1 MKKKDKDTK
10 KATIRPGKGQKK
22 EKKQRDP
29 KEYIPQNLLSELRPT
44 KLITPPM
51 NLPQNAED
59 EAEKNYSPDYKPEF
73 IPCKIPEEWQ
83 HSTEEEI
90 NEEFAQYEKEQ
101 EELNMNS
108 QENNLDP
115 KKNQSPKKEKEKEKE
130 KPEEKKGSKDKKKG
144 TEKESKDKIKKEETK
159 SEKDKVEEE
168 EDEQIEVDPE
178 IIKKWHHIQR
188 YEEDSDIFIDPDKR
202 TFEENLPL
210 YLVDILHNEI
220 KWKRPKKYIM
230 HHFLWEKVKISF
242 PKKKMSVICEEII
255 ETYKDYLRKIMNGE
269 ILNDD
274 EDDEQNLNEYLSDKN
289 ASIKNRIYKEFFPII
304 DQDYNIKIADSF
316 QRLENEAEFHKRIDA
331 DNNANIVEEKGNKKN
346 KKPPPKKKEIVNE
359 EKIMINDM
367 KPSPLRLSTS
377 STNSNSFYT
386 WMTSIFQFIL
396 DNNITDL
403 NTKRSILFNI
413 YPQKDGIPI
422 YNPKGKYAVKLYLMG
437 KERKI
442 IIDDS
447 MPFTFD
453 DESIFPG
460 CEDILEIWPSLLTKA
475 LLKLNIYKYRHPYYY
490 KNEEFNDIS
499 FIYNLT
505 GKYVFS
511 FPLYDPQINSLL
523 IQEYN
528 ENVVEYGSKYI
539 FGFYKAAKT
548 KSMKITQI
556 YQSYEDRITDLK
568 NKQIEKEKSKHLI
581 PLIQSIH
588 SGLSPLKKNKQKLKF
603 NEDILH
609 FGQKN
614 NFSLNRNEDGTVFKR
629 RTKKFGTLSLNDPKK
644 VVNNLRVQEE
654 NLLDGE
660 VVKNYLYSIND
671 YFESK
676 KYNMRRT
683 KKISFNDL
691 EMENEE
697 TKWEFKQLNIN
708 EKKDYMIRRRDLKRQ
723 HKEERIK
730 RIELL
735 KKTPE
740 NNEYKLFKIN
750 SNCQNLP
757 SNYKKFEFFND
768 KEISMGRKCLAN
780 GWEFPPMEFFTFDKL
795 PESPIS
801 ENDLKVNKVRNNEEM
816 MKYRKIKKTMALYG
830 WTLDNFKELCDNNYI
845 EEKNLDENSIIKT
858 RKSEDKAG
866 VWFENKK
873 INILFDKI
881 LVVFNEDDLYKSNLL
896 CDNGYYNY
904 LTDVYEPVEEYQA
917 FYLINERL
925 QNERE
930 AALLNE
936 QSKNKENKNNLNVQN
951 PNVSN
956 LNANNTS
963 SNPNEN
969 FGIDLVF
976 QPYIEQLYLHPQ
988 PKVYLMPYINID
1000 IYDCETQSKIFSK
1013 ITLNQFFSSFYSD
1026 KFDNNGEYYII
1037 ITDGYYPCGYTLN
1050 IASNGF
1056 CIKNMTRNKFYQ
1068 QILNYKTQE
1077 FTLDFPALEKDKLWL
1092 FGKILITNN
1101 STKKSTIRFKLN
1113 INYQIKQIL
1122 PFIKV
1127 FLENQNIHE
1136 KKREI
1141 QLDEFFTLE
1150 QENTEEIKSK
1160 DYITILIK
1168 PEYLLKS
1175 SSIDVEILYNNEEFN
1190 FELLELVQP
1199 YEIIGDTFESN
1210 NNGLIFSEYIYPSES
1225 EVVSFLD
1232 LSIRNVENDTEQLI
1246 EGGEVDFKL
1255 ELYELLNEPNINFE
1269 QNSIH
1274 FSYSNLGNLL
1284 KSWIFYNDINL
1295 SNIVF
1300 YTRKLTEKKEEETG
1314 GDSKKAEKKV
1324 KKSPAQK
1331 SKGESTLP
1339 YILICYVNDRYNNK
1353 FKFENIKWKMR
1364 IFSDNIISFVK
1375 DLSKISH
1382 EEKIKSEWEIN
1393 QPGRKLKASDSR
1405 KKFLIYKK
1413 NEKGV
1418 ALTEE
1423 EKQILKKERTRTTEV
1438 EKEEV
1443 VEDKNDKNKKHKKSR
1458 NNKKENNKN
1467 SQNQTGQNEPGSIMY
1482 TKINKLPIIHSRY
1495 LIDSEPFKM
1504 NRILKD
1510 NTKVNN
1516 SHSLFI
1522 SNYMNYIKQKRVI
1535 RYQGL
1540 QKNIS
1545 VINQEFLEKYNQK
1558 ILSDFENS
1566 EKIIKKENYF
1576 VKSKDDKDDVDDKKF
1591 NKFLNKFGNVRL
1603 KASDSMRD
1611 LMVKRNVLNKGF
1623 IDKIAIEKKM
1633 NEIFEFFRARENS
1646 LNTNEKNEIK
1656 KNEKNAKADNKNDID
1671 INEMTS
1677 VLEKAKELLPSDDKR
1692 LGELANLIE
1701 AKKEE
1706 IAAKQAAAASKG
1718 KGKKK

>member
-1 MKKKDKDTK
+1 MKKKEVK
-10 KATIRPGKGQKK
+10 KSTIKPGKVQKK
-22 EKKQRDP
+22 EKKQKDP
-29 KEYIPQNLLSELRPT
+29 KEYIPQQLLSELRQT

-51 NLPQNAED
+51 NSPQNAED
-59 EAEKNYSPDYKPEF
+59 EAEKNYSPDYKPEY

-83 HSTEEEI
+83 HSIEEEI
-90 NEEFAQYEKEQ
+90 NEEYAQYEKEQ
-101 EELNMNS
+101 EEIN
-108 QENNLDP
+108 QENTADV
-115 KKNQSPKKEKEKEKE
+115 KNRQNAKKEKEKE
-130 KPEEKKGSKDKKKG
+130 EKKTNKEKDKKKLN
-144 TEKESKDKIKKEETK
+144 EKDKKDNKDNKDKKEEGPN
-159 SEKDKVEEE
+159 EKEKEKAEEE
-168 EDEQIEVDPE
+168 EEEQVEVDPE
-178 IIKKWHHIQR
+178 IIKKWNHIQR

-202 TFEENLPL
+202 TLDENLPL
-210 YLVDILHNEI
+210 YLVDILRNEI

-230 HHFLWEKVKISF
+230 HHFLWEKVRIAF

-274 EDDEQNLNEYLSDKN
+274 EDDQNLNEYLSDKN

-304 DQDYNIKIADSF
+304 DQDYKIKIADSL
-316 QRLENEAEFHKRIDA
+316 QRLETEAEYHKRIESNNNP
-331 DNNANIVEEKGNKKN
+331 NNADDKANKKA
-346 KKPPPKKKEIVNE
+346 KKPPQKKKEVAE

-367 KPSPLRLSTS
+367 KPSSLRLN
-377 STNSNSFYT
+377 TNSNCTNSFYT

-403 NTKRSILFNI
+403 NSKRSIIFNI
-413 YPQKDGIPI
+413 FPQKDGIPV
-422 YNPKGKYAVKLYLMG
+422 YNPKGKYAIKLYLMG

-447 MPFTFD
+447 MPFTYD

-460 CEDILEIWPSLLTKA
+460 CEDIREIWPSLLTKA

-528 ENVVEYGSKYI
+528 ETIIDYNTKYI
-539 FGFYKAAKT
+539 FGFYKTAKT

-568 NKQIEKEKSKHLI
+568 NRLIEKEKSKHLI

-588 SGLSPLKKNKQKLKF
+588 GGMSPTKFAKQKMKF
-603 NEDILH
+603 NEDILG
-609 FGQKN
+609 FGKKN
-614 NFSLNRNEDGTVFKR
+614 NFSINKNEDGTVFKR
-629 RTKKFGTLSLNDPKK
+629 RKKKFGTLSINDPKK
-644 VVNNLRVQEE
+644 VVNTLRVQEE
-654 NLLDGE
+654 NLIDGE

-708 EKKDYMIRRRDLKRQ
+708 EKKDYMLRRRELKKQ

-740 NNEYKLFKIN
+740 NNEFKLFKIN
-750 SNCQNLP
+750 SNCLNLP
-757 SNYKKFEFFND
+757 SNYKKFDLFSD

-780 GWEFPPMEFFTFDKL
+780 GWEFPPMEFFTFDKM
-795 PESPIS
+795 PESPMN
-801 ENDLKVNKVRNNEEM
+801 EALKNKARNNEEM
-816 MKYRKIKKTMALYG
+816 MKYLKIKKTMALYG

-845 EEKNLDENSIIKT
+845 EEKNLDENEIIKT
-858 RKSEDKAG
+858 RNSEDKTG
-866 VWFENKK
+866 IWFENKK
-873 INILFDKI
+873 INMLFDKI
-881 LVVFNEDDLYKSNLL
+881 LVVFNEDELYKSNLL

-930 AALLNE
+930 AALINE
-936 QSKNKENKNNLNVQN
+936 QSKSKGKKDANIEQSSSKE
-951 PNVSN
+951 
-956 LNANNTS
+956 
-963 SNPNEN
+963 NPNEN

-1077 FTLDFPALEKDKLWL
+1077 FTLDFPPLEKDKLWL

-1101 STKKSTIRFKLN
+1101 SNKKANIRFKLN

-1136 KKREI
+1136 KRREI
-1141 QLDEFFTLE
+1141 QLDEFVSLE

-1175 SSIDVEILYNNEEFN
+1175 SSIDVEILYNNEEFV
-1190 FELLELVQP
+1190 FELLDLVQP

-1232 LSIRNVENDTEQLI
+1232 LSIRHVENDNEKLI
-1246 EGGEVDFKL
+1246 EGGEIDFKL

-1269 QNSIH
+1269 ENSIN

-1284 KSWIFYNDINL
+1284 KSWLFYNDINL

-1300 YTRKLTEKKEEETG
+1300 YTRKSTPKEEENITEKKN
-1314 GDSKKAEKKV
+1314 EKKP
-1324 KKSPAQK
+1324 KKPAPSK
-1331 SKGESTLP
+1331 SKGESVLP

-1382 EEKIKSEWEIN
+1382 ENKLKSEWEIN

-1413 NEKGV
+1413 KVKGV
-1418 ALTEE
+1418 VLSEE
-1423 EKQILKKERTRTTEV
+1423 EKQILKKERIRISEA
-1438 EKEEV
+1438 EKEEIT
-1443 VEDKNDKNKKHKKSR
+1443 EEKNDKNDKNKKQKKSR
-1458 NNKKENNKN
+1458 NNKKELNKN
-1467 SQNQTGQNEPGSIMY
+1467 NSIHSNPNETGNIMY

-1495 LIDSEPFKM
+1495 LLDSDQFKM
-1504 NRILKD
+1504 NRILKENKIAD
-1510 NTKVNN
+1510 
-1516 SHSLFI
+1516 SCRSLYI

-1535 RYQGL
+1535 HYEGL

-1576 VKSKDDKDDVDDKKF
+1576 VKNKDDKNDIDDKRF
-1591 NKFLNKFGNVRL
+1591 NKFLNKFGSIRL
-1603 KASDSMRD
+1603 KASDSMKN
-1611 LMVKRNVLNKGF
+1611 LMVKRKVLSKG
-1623 IDKIAIEKKM
+1623 IMEKIAIEKKM
-1633 NEIFEFFRARENS
+1633 EEIFEFFKSRENS
-1646 LNTNEKNEIK
+1646 LITNEKNEK
-1656 KNEKNAKADNKNDID
+1656 GKNTKNENKIPDID
-1671 INEMTS
+1671 VNEMTS
-1677 VLEKAKELLPSDDKR
+1677 VLEKAKELLPKDDKR
-1692 LGELANLIE
+1692 LEELNNLIE
-1701 AKKEE
+1701 IKKEE
-1706 IAAKQAAAASKG
+1706 IAAKMAAAASKG

>member
-1 MKKKDKDTK
+1 
-10 KATIRPGKGQKK
+10 
-22 EKKQRDP
+22 
-29 KEYIPQNLLSELRPT
+29 
-44 KLITPPM
+44 
-51 NLPQNAED
+51 
-59 EAEKNYSPDYKPEF
+59 
-73 IPCKIPEEWQ
+73 
-83 HSTEEEI
+83 
-90 NEEFAQYEKEQ
+90 
-101 EELNMNS
+101 
-108 QENNLDP
+108 
-115 KKNQSPKKEKEKEKE
+115 
-130 KPEEKKGSKDKKKG
+130 
-144 TEKESKDKIKKEETK
+144 
-159 SEKDKVEEE
+159 
-168 EDEQIEVDPE
+168 
-178 IIKKWHHIQR
+178 
-188 YEEDSDIFIDPDKR
+188 
-202 TFEENLPL
+202 
-210 YLVDILHNEI
+210 
-220 KWKRPKKYIM
+220 
-230 HHFLWEKVKISF
+230 
-242 PKKKMSVICEEII
+242 
-255 ETYKDYLRKIMNGE
+255 
-269 ILNDD
+269 
-274 EDDEQNLNEYLSDKN
+274 
-289 ASIKNRIYKEFFPII
+289 
-304 DQDYNIKIADSF
+304 
-316 QRLENEAEFHKRIDA
+316 
-331 DNNANIVEEKGNKKN
+331 
-346 KKPPPKKKEIVNE
+346 
-359 EKIMINDM
+359 MINDM
-367 KPSPLRLSTS
+367 KPSALKLNRNSN
-377 STNSNSFYT
+377 NSNSFYT

-403 NTKRSILFNI
+403 NTKRSIIFNI
-413 YPQKDGIPI
+413 YPQKDGIPV
-422 YNPKGKYAVKLYLMG
+422 YNPKGKYAIKLYLMG

-460 CEDILEIWPSLLTKA
+460 CEDIREIWPSLLTKA

-511 FPLYDPQINSLL
+511 FPLYDQQINSLL

-528 ENVVEYGSKYI
+528 ESITEYGNKYI
-539 FGFYKAAKT
+539 FGFYKTAKT

-556 YQSYEDRITDLK
+556 YQSYEERITDLK
-568 NKQIEKEKSKHLI
+568 NRLIEKEKSKHLI
-581 PLIQSIH
+581 PLFQSIH
-588 SGLSPLKKNKQKLKF
+588 GGGNLTKLSNKKMKF
-603 NEDILH
+603 NEDILG
-609 FGQKN
+609 FGKKS
-614 NFSLNRNEDGTVFKR
+614 NFSLSKNEVTAFRR
-629 RTKKFGTLSLNDPKK
+629 RTKKFGTISLNDPKK
-644 VVNNLRVQEE
+644 VVNSLRVQEE

-660 VVKNYLYSIND
+660 VVKNYIYSIND

-683 KKISFNDL
+683 KKVSFHDL

-708 EKKDYMIRRRDLKRQ
+708 EKKDYMVRRNNLKKQ

-735 KKTPE
+735 KQIPE
-740 NNEYKLFKIN
+740 NNEFKLFKIN
-750 SNCQNLP
+750 SNCLNLP
-757 SNYKKFEFFND
+757 SNYKIFDLFND

-780 GWEFPPMEFFTFDKL
+780 GWEFPPMEFFTFDKM

-801 ENDLKVNKVRNNEEM
+801 ESDMKVNKIRNNEEM

-830 WTLDNFKELCDNNYI
+830 WTLDNYKELCQNNYI
-845 EEKNLDENSIIKT
+845 EEKTLDENSIIKT
-858 RKSEDKAG
+858 RKSEDKIG
-866 VWFENKK
+866 IWFENKK
-873 INILFDKI
+873 IINLFDKI
-881 LVVFNEDDLYKSNLL
+881 LVVFNGDDLYKSNLL

-917 FYLINERL
+917 FYLINEKL

-930 AALLNE
+930 ASLINE
-936 QSKNKENKNNLNVQN
+936 QSKTKGNKGNKSIENSNNNSNANINNL
-951 PNVSN
+951 S
-956 LNANNTS
+956 S
-963 SNPNEN
+963 SNIGNKEN

-1013 ITLNQFFSSFYSD
+1013 ITLNQFFSTFYSN

-1056 CIKNMTRNKFYQ
+1056 CVKNMTRNKFYQ

-1077 FTLDFPALEKDKLWL
+1077 FTLDFPSLEKDKLWL

-1160 DYITILIK
+1160 DYITIFIK

-1190 FELLELVQP
+1190 FELLDLVQP

-1210 NNGLIFSEYIYPSES
+1210 NNGLIFSEYIYPSEN

-1232 LSIRNVENDTEQLI
+1232 LSIRYVDKDKEELI
-1246 EGGEVDFKL
+1246 EGGEIDFKL

-1269 QNSIH
+1269 ENSIH

-1300 YTRKLTEKKEEETG
+1300 YTRKLEPKEEEVTTT
-1314 GDSKKAEKKV
+1314 DKKNEKKAKK
-1324 KKSPAQK
+1324 PAAQGK
-1331 SKGESTLP
+1331 SKNESTLP

-1364 IFSDNIISFVK
+1364 IFSDYVISFVK
-1375 DLSKISH
+1375 DVSKINH
-1382 EEKIKSEWEIN
+1382 EDKIKNEWEIN
-1393 QPGRKLKASDSR
+1393 QPGRKIKASDSR
-1405 KKFLIYKK
+1405 KKFLVYKK
-1413 NEKGV
+1413 KEKGIE
-1418 ALTEE
+1418 LTEE
-1423 EKQILKKERTRTTEV
+1423 ENKILKMERVRKSET
-1438 EKEEV
+1438 EKEEITDDK
-1443 VEDKNDKNKKHKKSR
+1443 DKNDKNKKQKKSR
-1458 NNKKENNKN
+1458 NNKKENTKIISNKE
-1467 SQNQTGQNEPGSIMY
+1467 TKDNETAPVMY

-1495 LIDSEPFKM
+1495 LLESNQFKM
-1504 NRILKD
+1504 NHILRD
-1510 NTKVNN
+1510 NKKVDNY
-1516 SHSLFI
+1516 HALYI
-1522 SNYMNYIKQKRVI
+1522 SNYMSYINQKRVI
-1535 RYQGL
+1535 RYEGL

-1545 VINQEFLEKYNQK
+1545 ILNQEFLEKYNQK
-1558 ILSDFENS
+1558 ILNDFENS
-1566 EKIIKKENYF
+1566 QKIIKKDNYF
-1576 VKSKDDKDDVDDKKF
+1576 VKSKEDENDIDDKKF
-1591 NKFLNKFGNVRL
+1591 SKFLNKFGNVRL
-1603 KASDSMRD
+1603 KASDSMKH
-1611 LMVKRNVLNKGF
+1611 LMSKRNILNKGI
-1623 IDKIAIEKKM
+1623 IDKIAIEKKI
-1633 NEIFEFFRARENS
+1633 NDIFEFFKNKESN
-1646 LNTNEKNEIK
+1646 LNTQEKNEIK
-1656 KNEKNAKADNKNDID
+1656 KNEKNAKIDHGKNEID
-1671 INEMTS
+1671 INEMTN

-1692 LGELANLIE
+1692 LEELKHLIE
-1701 AKKEE
+1701 TKKEE
-1706 IAAKQAAAASKG
+1706 IANKAAAAAEKKG

>member
-1 MKKKDKDTK
+1 MKKKEVK
-10 KATIRPGKGQKK
+10 KSTIKPGKVQKK
-22 EKKQRDP
+22 EKKQKDP
-29 KEYIPQNLLSELRPT
+29 KEYIPQQLLSELRQT

-51 NLPQNAED
+51 NSPQNAED
-59 EAEKNYSPDYKPEF
+59 EAEKNYSPDYKPEY

-83 HSTEEEI
+83 HSIEEEI
-90 NEEFAQYEKEQ
+90 NEEYAQYEKEQ
-101 EELNMNS
+101 EEIN
-108 QENNLDP
+108 QENTADV
-115 KKNQSPKKEKEKEKE
+115 KNRQNAKKEKEKE
-130 KPEEKKGSKDKKKG
+130 EKKTNKEKDKKKG
-144 TEKESKDKIKKEETK
+144 NEKDKKDNKDNKDKKEEGPN
-159 SEKDKVEEE
+159 EKEKEKGEEE
-168 EDEQIEVDPE
+168 EEEQVEVDPE
-178 IIKKWHHIQR
+178 IIKKWNHIQR

-202 TFEENLPL
+202 TLDENLPL
-210 YLVDILHNEI
+210 YLVDILRNEI

-230 HHFLWEKVKISF
+230 HHFLWEKVRIAF

-274 EDDEQNLNEYLSDKN
+274 EDDQNLNEYLSDKN

-304 DQDYNIKIADSF
+304 DQDYKIKIADSL
-316 QRLENEAEFHKRIDA
+316 QRLETEAEYHKRIESNNNP
-331 DNNANIVEEKGNKKN
+331 NNADDKANKKA
-346 KKPPPKKKEIVNE
+346 KKPPQKKKEVAE

-367 KPSPLRLSTS
+367 KPSSLRLN
-377 STNSNSFYT
+377 TNSNCTNSFYT

-403 NTKRSILFNI
+403 NSKRSIIFNI
-413 YPQKDGIPI
+413 FPQKDGIPV
-422 YNPKGKYAVKLYLMG
+422 YNPKGKYAIKLYLMG

-447 MPFTFD
+447 MPFTYD

-460 CEDILEIWPSLLTKA
+460 CEDIREIWPSLLTKA

-528 ENVVEYGSKYI
+528 ETIIDYNTKYI
-539 FGFYKAAKT
+539 FGFYKTAKT

-568 NKQIEKEKSKHLI
+568 NRLIEKEKSKHLI

-588 SGLSPLKKNKQKLKF
+588 GGMSPTKFAKQKMKF
-603 NEDILH
+603 NEDILG
-609 FGQKN
+609 FGKKN
-614 NFSLNRNEDGTVFKR
+614 NFSINKNEDGTVFKR
-629 RTKKFGTLSLNDPKK
+629 RKKKFGTLSINDPKK
-644 VVNNLRVQEE
+644 VVNTLRVQEE
-654 NLLDGE
+654 NLIDGE

-708 EKKDYMIRRRDLKRQ
+708 EKKDYMLRRRELKKQ

-740 NNEYKLFKIN
+740 NNEFKLFKIN
-750 SNCQNLP
+750 SNCLNLP
-757 SNYKKFEFFND
+757 SNYKKFDLFSD

-780 GWEFPPMEFFTFDKL
+780 GWEFPPMEFFTFDKM
-795 PESPIS
+795 PESPMN
-801 ENDLKVNKVRNNEEM
+801 EALKNKARNNEEM
-816 MKYRKIKKTMALYG
+816 MKYLKIKKTMALYG

-845 EEKNLDENSIIKT
+845 EEKNLDENEIIKT
-858 RKSEDKAG
+858 RNSEDKTG
-866 VWFENKK
+866 IWFENKK
-873 INILFDKI
+873 INMLFDKI
-881 LVVFNEDDLYKSNLL
+881 LVVFNEDELYKSNLL

-930 AALLNE
+930 AALINE
-936 QSKNKENKNNLNVQN
+936 QSKSKGKKDANIEQSSSKE
-951 PNVSN
+951 
-956 LNANNTS
+956 
-963 SNPNEN
+963 NPNEN

-1077 FTLDFPALEKDKLWL
+1077 FTLDFPPLEKDKLWL

-1101 STKKSTIRFKLN
+1101 SNKKANIRFKLN

-1136 KKREI
+1136 KRREI
-1141 QLDEFFTLE
+1141 QLDEFVSLE

-1175 SSIDVEILYNNEEFN
+1175 SSIDVEILYNNEEFV
-1190 FELLELVQP
+1190 FELLDLVQP

-1232 LSIRNVENDTEQLI
+1232 LSIRHVENDNEKLI
-1246 EGGEVDFKL
+1246 EGGEIDFKL

-1269 QNSIH
+1269 ENSIH

-1284 KSWIFYNDINL
+1284 KSWLFYNDINL

-1300 YTRKLTEKKEEETG
+1300 YTRKSTPKEEENITEKKN
-1314 GDSKKAEKKV
+1314 EKKP
-1324 KKSPAQK
+1324 KKPAPTK
-1331 SKGESTLP
+1331 SKGESVLP

-1382 EEKIKSEWEIN
+1382 ENKLKSEWEIN

-1413 NEKGV
+1413 KVKGV
-1418 ALTEE
+1418 VLSEE
-1423 EKQILKKERTRTTEV
+1423 EKQILKKERIRISEA
-1438 EKEEV
+1438 EKEEIT
-1443 VEDKNDKNKKHKKSR
+1443 EEKNDKNDKNKKQKKSR
-1458 NNKKENNKN
+1458 NNKKELNKN
-1467 SQNQTGQNEPGSIMY
+1467 NSIHSNPNETGNIMY

-1495 LIDSEPFKM
+1495 LLDSDQFKM
-1504 NRILKD
+1504 NRILKENKIAD
-1510 NTKVNN
+1510 
-1516 SHSLFI
+1516 SCRSLYI

-1535 RYQGL
+1535 HYEGL

-1576 VKSKDDKDDVDDKKF
+1576 VKNKDDKNDIDDKRF
-1591 NKFLNKFGNVRL
+1591 NKFLNKFGSIRL
-1603 KASDSMRD
+1603 KASDSMKN
-1611 LMVKRNVLNKGF
+1611 LMVKRKVLSKG
-1623 IDKIAIEKKM
+1623 IMEKIAIEKKM
-1633 NEIFEFFRARENS
+1633 EEIFEFFKSRENS
-1646 LNTNEKNEIK
+1646 LITNEKNEK
-1656 KNEKNAKADNKNDID
+1656 GKNTKNENKIPDID
-1671 INEMTS
+1671 VNEMTS
-1677 VLEKAKELLPSDDKR
+1677 VLEKAKELLPKDDKR
-1692 LGELANLIE
+1692 LEELNNLIE
-1701 AKKEE
+1701 IKKEE
-1706 IAAKQAAAASKG
+1706 IAAKMAAAASKG

>member
-1 MKKKDKDTK
+1 MKKKEVK
-10 KATIRPGKGQKK
+10 KSTIKPGKVQKK
-22 EKKQRDP
+22 EKKQKDP
-29 KEYIPQNLLSELRPT
+29 KEYIPQQLLSELRQT

-51 NLPQNAED
+51 NSPQNAED
-59 EAEKNYSPDYKPEF
+59 EAEKNYSPDYKPEY

-83 HSTEEEI
+83 HSIEEEI
-90 NEEFAQYEKEQ
+90 NEEYAQYEKEQ
-101 EELNMNS
+101 EEIN
-108 QENNLDP
+108 QENTADVKSRQNA
-115 KKNQSPKKEKEKEKE
+115 KKEKEKE
-130 KPEEKKGSKDKKKG
+130 EKKTNKEKDKKKLN
-144 TEKESKDKIKKEETK
+144 EKDKKDNKDNKDKKEEGPN
-159 SEKDKVEEE
+159 EKEKEKAEEE
-168 EDEQIEVDPE
+168 EEEQVEVDPE
-178 IIKKWHHIQR
+178 IIKKWNHIQR

-202 TFEENLPL
+202 TLDENLPL
-210 YLVDILHNEI
+210 YLVDILRNEI

-230 HHFLWEKVKISF
+230 HHFLWEKVRIAF

-274 EDDEQNLNEYLSDKN
+274 EDDQNLNEYLSDKN

-304 DQDYNIKIADSF
+304 DQDYKIKIADSL
-316 QRLENEAEFHKRIDA
+316 QRLETEAEYHKRIESNNNP
-331 DNNANIVEEKGNKKN
+331 NNADDKANKKA
-346 KKPPPKKKEIVNE
+346 KKPPQKKKEVAE

-367 KPSPLRLSTS
+367 KPSSLRLN
-377 STNSNSFYT
+377 TNSNCTNSFYT

-403 NTKRSILFNI
+403 NSKRSIIFNI
-413 YPQKDGIPI
+413 FPQKDGIPV
-422 YNPKGKYAVKLYLMG
+422 YNPKGKYAIKLYLMG

-447 MPFTFD
+447 MPFTYD

-460 CEDILEIWPSLLTKA
+460 CEDICEIWPSLLTKA

-528 ENVVEYGSKYI
+528 ETIIDYNTKYI
-539 FGFYKAAKT
+539 FGFYKTAKT

-568 NKQIEKEKSKHLI
+568 NRLIEKEKSKHLI

-588 SGLSPLKKNKQKLKF
+588 GGMSPTKFAKQKMKF
-603 NEDILH
+603 NEDILG
-609 FGQKN
+609 FGKKN
-614 NFSLNRNEDGTVFKR
+614 NFSINKNEDGTVFKR
-629 RTKKFGTLSLNDPKK
+629 RKKKFGTLSINDPKK
-644 VVNNLRVQEE
+644 VVNTLRVQEE
-654 NLLDGE
+654 NLIDGE

-708 EKKDYMIRRRDLKRQ
+708 EKKDYMLRRRELKKQ

-740 NNEYKLFKIN
+740 NNEFKLFKIN
-750 SNCQNLP
+750 SNCLNLP
-757 SNYKKFEFFND
+757 SNYKKFDLFSD

-780 GWEFPPMEFFTFDKL
+780 GWEFPPMEFFTFDKM
-795 PESPIS
+795 PESPMN
-801 ENDLKVNKVRNNEEM
+801 EALKNKARNHEDM
-816 MKYRKIKKTMALYG
+816 MKYLKIKKTMALYG

-845 EEKNLDENSIIKT
+845 EEKNLDENEIIKT
-858 RKSEDKAG
+858 RNSEDKTG
-866 VWFENKK
+866 IWFENKK
-873 INILFDKI
+873 INMLFDKI
-881 LVVFNEDDLYKSNLL
+881 LVVFNEDELYKSNLL

-930 AALLNE
+930 AALINE
-936 QSKNKENKNNLNVQN
+936 QSKSKGKKDVNIEQSSSKE
-951 PNVSN
+951 
-956 LNANNTS
+956 
-963 SNPNEN
+963 NPNEN

-1077 FTLDFPALEKDKLWL
+1077 FTLDFPPLEKDKLWL

-1101 STKKSTIRFKLN
+1101 SNKKANIRFKLN

-1136 KKREI
+1136 KRREI
-1141 QLDEFFTLE
+1141 QLDEFVSLE

-1175 SSIDVEILYNNEEFN
+1175 SSIDVEILYNNEEFV
-1190 FELLELVQP
+1190 FELLDLVQP

-1232 LSIRNVENDTEQLI
+1232 LSIRHVENDNEKLI
-1246 EGGEVDFKL
+1246 EGGEIDFKL

-1269 QNSIH
+1269 ENSIH

-1284 KSWIFYNDINL
+1284 KSWLFYNDINL

-1300 YTRKLTEKKEEETG
+1300 YTRKSTPKEEENITEKKN
-1314 GDSKKAEKKV
+1314 EKKP
-1324 KKSPAQK
+1324 KKPAPTK
-1331 SKGESTLP
+1331 SKGESVLP

-1382 EEKIKSEWEIN
+1382 ENKLKSEWEIN

-1413 NEKGV
+1413 KVKGV
-1418 ALTEE
+1418 VLSEE
-1423 EKQILKKERTRTTEV
+1423 EKQILKKERIRISEA
-1438 EKEEV
+1438 EKEEIT
-1443 VEDKNDKNKKHKKSR
+1443 EEKNDKNDKNKKQKKSR
-1458 NNKKENNKN
+1458 NNKKELNKN
-1467 SQNQTGQNEPGSIMY
+1467 NSIHSNPNETGNIMY

-1495 LIDSEPFKM
+1495 LLDSDQFKM
-1504 NRILKD
+1504 NRILKENKIAD
-1510 NTKVNN
+1510 
-1516 SHSLFI
+1516 SCRSLYI

-1535 RYQGL
+1535 HYEGL

-1576 VKSKDDKDDVDDKKF
+1576 VKNKDDKNDIDDKRF
-1591 NKFLNKFGNVRL
+1591 NKFLNKFGSIRL
-1603 KASDSMRD
+1603 KASDSMKN
-1611 LMVKRNVLNKGF
+1611 LMVKRKVLSKG
-1623 IDKIAIEKKM
+1623 IMEKIAIEKKM
-1633 NEIFEFFRARENS
+1633 EEIFEFFKSRENS
-1646 LNTNEKNEIK
+1646 QITNEKNEK
-1656 KNEKNAKADNKNDID
+1656 GKNTKNENKIPDID
-1671 INEMTS
+1671 VNEMTS
-1677 VLEKAKELLPSDDKR
+1677 VLEKAKELLPKDDKR
-1692 LGELANLIE
+1692 LEELNNLIE
-1701 AKKEE
+1701 IKKEE
-1706 IAAKQAAAASKG
+1706 IAAKMAAAASKG

>member
-1 MKKKDKDTK
+1 MKKKEKDTK
-10 KATIRPGKGQKK
+10 KTANAEKQNKAQKK
-22 EKKQRDP
+22 EKKQKDP

-44 KLITPPM
+44 KLITQS
-51 NLPQNAED
+51 NNIHQKEEDED

-90 NEEFAQYEKEQ
+90 NNEFYEYEKEQ
-101 EELNMNS
+101 EELKE
-108 QENNLDP
+108 QENNTSEL
-115 KKNQSPKKEKEKEKE
+115 KKNANPKKEKEKEKE
-130 KPEEKKGSKDKKKG
+130 NKPEDKKGNKDKKK
-144 TEKESKDKIKKEETK
+144 EKEKEKEENKKKEENK
-159 SEKDKVEEE
+159 SDKVEEE
-168 EDEQIEVDPE
+168 EEEQVEVDPE
-178 IIKKWHHIQR
+178 IIRKLNHVMK
-188 YEEDSDIFIDPDKR
+188 YEDDTDRFIDPDDK
-202 TFEENLPL
+202 TLKDNLPL

-230 HHFLWEKVKISF
+230 HHFLWEKVRIAF

-255 ETYKDYLRKIMNGE
+255 ETYKDYLLKIINGE
-269 ILNDD
+269 IIDLDN
-274 EDDEQNLNEYLSDKN
+274 EEQNLNEYLSDKN

-304 DQDYNIKIADSF
+304 DQEYNIIISNSI
-316 QRLENEAEFHKRIDA
+316 QRLENDAEYHKRIESDA
-331 DNNANIVEEKGNKKN
+331 NPEDKTNKKS
-346 KKPPPKKKEIVNE
+346 KSKPPPKKKEIAE

-367 KPSPLRLSTS
+367 KPSSLKLN
-377 STNSNSFYT
+377 TNSNNANSFYT

-422 YNPKGKYAVKLYLMG
+422 YNPKGKYIVKLYLMG
-437 KERKI
+437 KERKVT
-442 IIDDS
+442 IDDT

-453 DESIFPG
+453 DEFIFPG
-460 CEDILEIWPSLLTKA
+460 CEDIREIWPSLLTKA
-475 LLKLNIYKYRHPYYY
+475 ILKLNIYKYRHPYYY

-511 FPLYDPQINSLL
+511 FPLYDQQINALL

-528 ENVVEYGSKYI
+528 ENILEYNNKFI
-539 FGFYKAAKT
+539 FGFYKTTKT

-556 YQSYEDRITDLK
+556 YQSYDERITDL
-568 NKQIEKEKSKHLI
+568 NNRLREKEKNKHLI
-581 PLIQSIH
+581 PLIQSIT
-588 SGLSPLKKNKQKLKF
+588 SGLSPSKKTKPKLKF
-603 NEDILH
+603 NEDILN
-609 FGQKN
+609 FGTN
-614 NFSLNRNEDGTVFKR
+614 NTGFSLNKNEDGTVFKR
-629 RTKKFGTLSLNDPKK
+629 RTKKFGTLSLNDPRK
-644 VVNNLRVQEE
+644 VINSLRIQEE
-654 NLLDGE
+654 NLMDGD

-676 KYNMRRT
+676 KYNMLRT

-691 EMENEE
+691 EVENEE

-708 EKKDYMIRRRDLKRQ
+708 EKKDYMIRRRDLKKK

-730 RIELL
+730 RIESL
-735 KKTPE
+735 KKTPD

-750 SNCQNLP
+750 SNCENLP
-757 SNYKKFEFFND
+757 SNYKGFDLFND
-768 KEISMGRKCLAN
+768 REISMGRKCLAN
-780 GWEFPPMEFFTFDKL
+780 GWEFPPSEFFEFDKL
-795 PESPIS
+795 PQSPVN
-801 ENDLKVNKVRNNEEM
+801 ENEMKINKIRNNEEM
-816 MKYRKIKKTMALYG
+816 MKYLKIKKTMALYG
-830 WTLDNFKELCDNNYI
+830 WTVDNFKELCDTHYI
-845 EEKNLDENSIIKT
+845 EEKTLDENSVIKT
-858 RKSEDKAG
+858 RNSADKTG

-873 INILFDKI
+873 INQIFDKI
-881 LVVFNEDDLYKSNLL
+881 LVVFNEDNLYKSNLL

-917 FYLINERL
+917 FYLINEKL

-936 QSKNKENKNNLNVQN
+936 QKGKSKNKLEVPTNSNMNNL
-951 PNVSN
+951 
-956 LNANNTS
+956 LS
-963 SNPNEN
+963 SNSNEN

-976 QPYIEQLYLHPQ
+976 QPYIEQLYMHPQ
-988 PKVYLMPYINID
+988 PKVYLMPYINLD

-1013 ITLNQFFSSFYSD
+1013 ITLNQFYSSFYSD

-1056 CIKNMTRNKFYQ
+1056 CVKNMTRNKFYQ
-1068 QILNYKTQE
+1068 QILNYKTKE
-1077 FTLDFPALEKDKLWL
+1077 FSLDFPNLEKDKLWL

-1101 STKKSTIRFKLN
+1101 LKEKSMIRFKLN

-1141 QLDEFFTLE
+1141 QLDEFVTLY
-1150 QENTEEIKSK
+1150 QENTEELQSK

-1175 SSIDVEILYNNEEFN
+1175 SSIDIEILYDNEEFN
-1190 FELLELVQP
+1190 FEVLDLVPP

-1210 NNGLIFSEYIYPSES
+1210 NNGLIFSEYIYPSEN

-1232 LSIRNVENDTEQLI
+1232 LSIRYVENDTEQLI
-1246 EGGEVDFKL
+1246 EGGEIDFKL

-1284 KSWIFYNDINL
+1284 KSWTFYNDINL

-1300 YTRKLTEKKEEETG
+1300 YTRKATPKEEELNDTTKKIKKPAAQ
-1314 GDSKKAEKKV
+1314 SKIKENI
-1324 KKSPAQK
+1324 
-1331 SKGESTLP
+1331 LP
-1339 YILICYVNDRYNNK
+1339 YILICYVNDRFNNR

-1375 DLSKISH
+1375 DLSKINH
-1382 EEKIKSEWEIN
+1382 EDKIKNEWEIN
-1393 QPGRKLKASDSR
+1393 QPGRKMIASDSR
-1405 KKFLIYKK
+1405 KKFLVYKK
-1413 NEKGV
+1413 NKKGEK
-1418 ALTEE
+1418 LSEE
-1423 EKQILKKERTRTTEV
+1423 EKDILIKERPRQSEL
-1438 EKEEV
+1438 EKEIEEKEK
-1443 VEDKNDKNKKHKKSR
+1443 EDDKNKKNNKKSR
-1458 NNKKENNKN
+1458 NANPTKKENAKN
-1467 SQNQTGQNEPGSIMY
+1467 ANQIQSMNNDTQGIMY

-1495 LIDSEPFKM
+1495 LLETEHFKM
-1504 NRILKD
+1504 NHILKD
-1510 NTKVNN
+1510 KKKVDNY
-1516 SHSLFI
+1516 HSLFI
-1522 SNYMNYIKQKRVI
+1522 SNYINYIKQKRVI
-1535 RYQGL
+1535 HYEGL

-1545 VINQEFLEKYNQK
+1545 VINDEFLEKYNQK
-1558 ILSDFENS
+1558 ILSDYEQS
-1566 EKIIKKENYF
+1566 EKTIKKENYF
-1576 VKSKDDKDDVDDKKF
+1576 VKSKNDKNDADDNKF
-1591 NKFLNKFGNVRL
+1591 NIFLNKFGNIRL
-1603 KASDSMRD
+1603 KASDSMKNLIVR
-1611 LMVKRNVLNKGF
+1611 RNVLNKG
-1623 IDKIAIEKKM
+1623 IIGKINIEKKI
-1633 NEIFEFFRARENS
+1633 NEILEYFKSRENS
-1646 LNTNEKNEIK
+1646 LVTNEKNEKGKNIK
-1656 KNEKNAKADNKNDID
+1656 TDLSNKSDMD
-1671 INEMTS
+1671 INEMIN
-1677 VLEKAKELLPSDDKR
+1677 VLEKAKELLDKNDKR
-1692 LGELANLIE
+1692 LEELERLIE
-1701 AKKEE
+1701 IRKEE
-1706 IAAKQAAAASKG
+1706 INTKTNNTNKG
-1718 KGKKK
+1718 KNKKK